1 MTADATRMGCTTRS
15 ENKAAELAQ
24 NTEQSHASASI
35 AVERPFWDAVS
46 MFCRN
51 PGAVIGAMLLTM
63 IIALMIVGPYLYPTD
78 PFEMV
83 WVPFSPPFEEGAPV
97 LGTDFI
103 GRDLLAGIIQGS
115 RSTLAVGA
123 MAALITSVIGVLIG
137 AFAGF
142 YGGWVDAAL
151 SRVTEF
157 FQVLPPLLF
166 AMVIVAVLPPTLPII
181 ATAIGVVSWPAVA
194 RLTRAEVLRIKTAEY
209 VQAARAAA
217 APDRFLIWRVILPNA
232 LPPLIIAATLN
243 IGAAILFESGLS
255 FLGLSD
261 PNIMSWGLIIGNGR
275 EHIFTAWWV
284 VTFPGLAIFLT
295 VLAVSLIGDGLN
307 DALNPKLRER

>member
-1 MTADATRMGCTTRS
+1 MTATRDVARAPS
-15 ENKAAELAQ
+15 DNLK
-24 NTEQSHASASI
+24 SASMSVM
-35 AVERPFWDAVS
+35 VERPWLDAAS

-51 PGAVIGAMLLTM
+51 PGAVVGAALLSA
-63 IIALMIVGPYLYPTD
+63 IILISVLGPYLYPVD
-78 PFEMV
+78 AFEMV
-83 WVPFSPPFEEGAPV
+83 WMPFSPPFEEGAPV

-103 GRDLLAGIIQGS
+103 GRDMLAGMIQGS
-115 RSTLAVGA
+115 RATLLVGA
-123 MAALITSVIGVLIG
+123 LAALITSVLGILIG
-137 AFAGF
+137 ALSGF
-142 YGGWVDAAL
+142 YGGWIDAVL
-151 SRVTEF
+151 SRVIEF

-181 ATAIGVVSWPAVA
+181 ATAIGVVSWPSVA
-194 RLTRAEVLRIKTAEY
+194 RLTRAEFLKIKSADY
-209 VQAARAAA
+209 IRAARAAA
-217 APDRFLIWRVILPNA
+217 APNAFLMWQVILPNA

-255 FLGLSD
+255 FLGLAD

-307 DALNPKLRER
+307 DAFNPKLRER